1 MPVEGQ
7 NQQSRNDKATEFQG
21 GTVHLN
27 SSSNAISDST
37 TTISSNASATTA
49 DTDWSISHDNTNG
62 VTTLE
67 NVNEIEFGSPSGF
80 VIDQI
85 VIESPATTGNFIID
99 NSPTGDTDLAGD
111 GSVSF
116 PAGDLTYTFGGE

>member
-1 MPVEGQ
+1 MVQGQ

-27 SSSNAISDST
+27 SSSNAISDSA

-67 NVNEIEFGSPSGF
+67 NVNEIGFGSPSGF

-85 VIESPATTGNFIID
+85 VLESSSTTGNFIID
-99 NSPTGDTDLAGD
+99 DNPSGDTDLAGD
-111 GSVSF
+111 GTTSIPS
-116 PAGDLTYTFGGE
+116 GDLTYTFGGE